1 VPSYDAAVE
10 ETQAP
15 VQGGRSVLVAV
26 LIVAAIAVAVFVV
39 VIRGG
44 GGTSDEEAIR
54 AWLSSPTGG
63 SAPPDAVRAVQ
74 VPACNLTGF
83 RSGSQEVLSCVIETP
98 DLLGLGLGSPA
109 LFGCFVI
116 SDGKVLRGGSAMKAV
131 AGCRAIRYDARTHGL
146 IDVETGRHY
155 PIETT

>member
-1 VPSYDAAVE
+1 VSYDAAVE
-10 ETQAP
+10 ESEASVTR
-15 VQGGRSVLVAV
+15 GRSVLVAV
-26 LIVAAIAVAVFVV
+26 LIVLAIAAAVFVV

-83 RSGSQEVLSCVIETP
+83 RSGSYEVLSCEIETP
-98 DLLGLGLGSPA
+98 YLLGLGLGRPA

-116 SDGKVLRGGSAMKAV
+116 SNGKVLRGGSGVKAV
-131 AGCRAIRYDARTHGL
+131 ADCKAVRYDARTHGL

-155 PIETT
+155 PIETM

>member
-1 VPSYDAAVE
+1 MAQLTDRWFRASRC
-10 ETQAP
+10 
-15 VQGGRSVLVAV
+15 RSS
-26 LIVAAIAVAVFVV
+26 
-39 VIRGG
+39 
-44 GGTSDEEAIR
+44 GTGTC
-54 AWLSSPTGG
+54 L
-63 SAPPDAVRAVQ
+63 Q
-74 VPACNLTGF
+74 LTGF

-131 AGCRAIRYDARTHGL
+131 AGCKAIRYDARTHGL